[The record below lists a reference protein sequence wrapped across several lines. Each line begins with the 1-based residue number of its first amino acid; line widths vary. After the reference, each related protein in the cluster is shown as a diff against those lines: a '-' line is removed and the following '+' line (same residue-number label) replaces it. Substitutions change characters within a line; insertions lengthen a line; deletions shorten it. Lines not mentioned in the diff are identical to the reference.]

1 MRLVCPFCGDRS
13 VAEFSYMGDATLQRP
28 GSGDTAEWV
37 DYVYMR
43 TNPAGP
49 HEELWYHEAAC
60 RQIIKVTRD
69 TRTHEI
75 LT

>member
-1 MRLVCPFCGDRS
+1 
-13 VAEFSYMGDATLQRP
+13 MGDSTLKRP
-28 GSGDTAEWV
+28 ETQAQDAWV

-49 HEELWYHEAAC
+49 HTELWYHEAGC
-60 RQIIKVTRD
+60 RQITTVKRD

-75 LT
+75 LS

>member
-13 VAEFSYMGDATLQRP
+13 VAEFSYMGDASLRRP
-28 GSGDTAEWV
+28 VGDEGWV

-43 TNPAGP
+43 ENPAGP
-49 HEELWYHEAAC
+49 LAELWYHEAGC
-60 RQIIKVTRD
+60 RQIMKIRRD

-75 LT
+75 LP